1 MDTVFP
7 GLDDV
12 IAIAQ
17 AEEEEEAAKA
27 NHIPRSGS
35 VSVAT
40 NDIPEAVETG
50 APVEAVAAPA
60 PSSGIPVVMKTPE
73 VRNRNTIT
81 YYSRSCSRG
90 L

>member
-17 AEEEEEAAKA
+17 EEEAAKA

-40 NDIPEAVETG
+40 NDISEAVETG
-50 APVEAVAAPA
+50 APVEAEKAPA
-60 PSSGIPVVMKTPE
+60 PSSDIPVVMKTPE

-81 YYSRSCSRG
+81 YYSRTCSRG